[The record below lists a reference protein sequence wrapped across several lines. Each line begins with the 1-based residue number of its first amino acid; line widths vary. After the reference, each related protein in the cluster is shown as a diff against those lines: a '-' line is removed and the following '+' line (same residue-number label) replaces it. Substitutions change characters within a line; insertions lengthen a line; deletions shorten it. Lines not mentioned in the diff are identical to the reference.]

1 MRFKVYTLFA
11 GLLVMALLL
20 GACVPSATPE
30 PKEPATEQMATEAPA
45 TEAPATEEL
54 TKEEPA
60 EPVTLTYWS
69 YLSETEPLAEILA
82 GNVKTWNENNP
93 NVQVEV
99 SWIGRESITKLRT
112 ALLSG
117 EAPDILSHSSSEL
130 YPSVVAEGL
139 AYQLDEAF
147 KTPGYNTDQ
156 AWGDTFVNLAPHTD
170 GHHYLVPQGYY
181 TSGIYYNIKLFEKY
195 GLEPPETWGEFLEV
209 CQALKENGATPLA
222 VNGAFSFF
230 PSWYFVWLSSR
241 IVGGEQFRAAAQDP
255 TGEAWSDPGF
265 LEAAQQ
271 VQYLV
276 DNGYFQDGYEGTNWP
291 GAETLFAEGNVGM
304 YLTGTW
310 FVAEISDK
318 VGEDWEM
325 AVIPF
330 PTVEGGKGDQ
340 SAAEAWSNAW
350 LILKDS
356 PNADAAIEFLKYM
369 TSPEAQ
375 AEYGTVGT
383 PAAVKGVPLPRY
395 NEGQNAIL
403 ENADVIYPR
412 LHGIQDDNPEWVTSV
427 FWVVDDQLIFGQL
440 TAEEFI
446 ETLKQ
451 EQAAFFSK

>member
-1 MRFKVYTLFA
+1 MTSKVYS
-11 GLLVMALLL
+11 LLALSLMVTLLL
-20 GACVPSATPE
+20 GACVPAPTPVPGE
-30 PKEPATEQMATEAPA
+30 PVAAEPATEEPTI
-45 TEAPATEEL
+45 
-54 TKEEPA
+54 EEPASEEAA

-82 GNVKTWNENNP
+82 GNVKIWNENNP
-93 NVQVEV
+93 NIQVEV
-99 SWIGRESITKLRT
+99 SWMGRESITKLRT

-139 AYQLDEAF
+139 AYQLDEAY
-147 KTPGYNTDQ
+147 KTPGYNTDE
-156 AWGDTFVNLAPHTD
+156 AWGDTFVSLAPHSD
-170 GHHYLVPQGYY
+170 GHHYLIPQGYY
-181 TSGIYYNIKLFEKY
+181 TSGIYYNEKIFEKY
-195 GLEPPETWGEFLEV
+195 GLEPPETWSDLLDICET
-209 CQALKENGATPLA
+209 LKENGVTPLA
-222 VNGAFSFF
+222 VNGAYPFF

-241 IVGGEQFRAAAQDP
+241 IVGGEEFRAAAQDP
-255 TGEAWSDPGF
+255 TGEAWDDPGF
-265 LEAAQQ
+265 LEAAKQ
-271 VQYLV
+271 VQALV
-276 DNGYFQDGYEGTNWP
+276 DSGCFQEGYEGTNWP

-318 VGEDWEM
+318 INEDWEM
-325 AVIPF
+325 AIAPIPK
-330 PTVEGGKGDQ
+330 VEGGAGDQ
-340 SAAEAWSNAW
+340 TAAEAWSNSW

-375 AEYGTVGT
+375 SDYGEVGT

-395 NEGQNAIL
+395 NEGQNTIL
-403 ENADVIYPR
+403 EAANTIYPR

-427 FWVVDDQLIFGQL
+427 FWVADDQLIFGQL

-451 EQAAFFSK
+451 EQVDFFSK

>member
-1 MRFKVYTLFA
+1 MRSKLYGLFV
-11 GLLVMALLL
+11 LIMVLALLL
-20 GACVPSATPE
+20 SACVPAPTPQPQEPVATEPE
-30 PKEPATEQMATEAPA
+30 VQEPAA
-45 TEAPATEEL
+45 
-54 TKEEPA
+54 EEPA
-60 EPVTLTYWS
+60 PAEPAQPITVTYWS

-82 GNVKTWNENNP
+82 KNVKTWNANNP
-93 NVQVEV
+93 TIQVEV

-147 KTPGYNTDQ
+147 KTVGYGTDT
-156 AWGDTFVNLAPHTD
+156 AWGDTFVSLPPYSD
-170 GHHYLVPQGYY
+170 GHQYLVPESFY
-181 TSGIYYNIKLFEKY
+181 TSGVYYNQTIFEKY
-195 GLEPPETWGEFLEV
+195 NLTPPKTWSEFLQV
-209 CQALKENGATPLA
+209 CQTLKENGVTPLA
-222 VNGAFSFF
+222 VNGAYSFF

-241 IVGGEQFRAAAQDP
+241 IVGGDQFRAAAQDP
-255 TGEAWSDPGF
+255 TGEAWNAPGF
-265 LEAAQQ
+265 LEAAKQ

-276 DNGYFQDGYEGTNWP
+276 DNGYFQEGYEGTNWP

-318 VGEDWEM
+318 VGEDWKM

-330 PTVEGGKGDQ
+330 PEVEEGQGDQ
-340 SAAEAWSNAW
+340 TAAEAWSNAW
-350 LILKDS
+350 LIMKDS
-356 PNADAAIEFLKYM
+356 SNVDAAIQFLKFM

-375 AEYGTVGT
+375 SEYANVGT

-403 ENADVIYPR
+403 GAAHTIYPR
-412 LHGIQDDNPEWVTSV
+412 LHGIQDDSPEWVTSV

-440 TAEEFI
+440 TAEQFI
-446 ETLKQ
+446 DTLKQ
-451 EQAAFFSK
+451 EQVAFFNK

>member
-1 MRFKVYTLFA
+1 MRFKLYTLSA
-11 GLLVMALLL
+11 VLLVLALLL
-20 GACVPSATPE
+20 SACGPSSTPQ
-30 PKEPATEQMATEAPA
+30 PAEPAAEKPA
-45 TEAPATEEL
+45 TEAPATEEPAK
-54 TKEEPA
+54 KESA
-60 EPVTLTYWS
+60 EPITLTYWS

-82 GNVKTWNENNP
+82 GNVKAWNENNP
-93 NVQVEV
+93 NTQVEV

-139 AYQLDEAF
+139 AYQLDDAF

-156 AWGDTFVNLAPHTD
+156 AWGDTFVGLAPHSD
-170 GHHYLVPQGYY
+170 GHYYLVPQGYY
-181 TSGIYYNIKLFEKY
+181 TSGFYYNVKIFEKY
-195 GLEPPETWGEFLEV
+195 GLEPPKTWGELTEI
-209 CQALKENGATPLA
+209 CETLKKNGVTPLA
-222 VNGAFSFF
+222 VNGAFPFF

-241 IVGGEQFRAAAQDP
+241 IVGGEEFRAAAEDP
-255 TGEAWSDPGF
+255 TGEAWNDPGF
-265 LEAAQQ
+265 LEAAKQ
-271 VQYLV
+271 VQALV
-276 DNGYFQDGYEGTNWP
+276 DNGYFQEGYEGTNWP

-304 YLTGTW
+304 YLTGSW

-318 VGEDWEM
+318 IGEDWEM
-325 AVIPF
+325 ALIPF
-330 PTVEGGKGDQ
+330 PKVEGGKGDPN
-340 SAAEAWSNAW
+340 AAEAWSNSW
-350 LILKDS
+350 LIMKDS
-356 PNADAAIEFLKYM
+356 PHPEAAIEFLKYM

-375 AEYGTVGT
+375 SDYGKVGT
-383 PAAVKGVPLPRY
+383 PASVKGVPLPKY

-403 ENADVIYPR
+403 EAADIFYPR

-451 EQAAFFSK
+451 EQVAFFNK